1 VAKDEER
8 IAGASKI
15 EAPSEQNVEKKPS
28 DATAKLD
35 ANTTKDSAPEGHC
48 AHDAFYACIWR
59 SIHPRL
65 AGEMILYELI
75 SNLGSRFSQF
85 LLTRQSLLLLI
96 IHQARSNQLTTIL
109 MPPTGQTSS
118 SRQSTLGKSTTT

>member
-48 AHDAFYACIWR
+48 AHDAFFTHAFGAP
-59 SIHPRL
+59 SIHAL
-65 AGEMILYELI
+65 
-75 SNLGSRFSQF
+75 QV
-85 LLTRQSLLLLI
+85 
-96 IHQARSNQLTTIL
+96 
-109 MPPTGQTSS
+109 
-118 SRQSTLGKSTTT
+118 K